1 MGCHGQNGNC
11 TWKLKCGF
19 GISDGNGALSAKINP
34 RRSCESFIK
43 THTHQRAD
51 MQICRGHEWMNEWMS
66 GGCCGSGVMGLW
78 GLSRGRIGLKI
89 GNATIC
95 TSFAA
100 NAILSSVRRL
110 WHANYCGAVWFI
122 FQIPDTIPLTPPRLT
137 LHRLTDEKTHP
148 LNGALHIWNIHK
160 VKLPDAR
167 I

>member
-1 MGCHGQNGNC
+1 L
-11 TWKLKCGF
+11 WKLHKNTHSPTCRHA
-19 GISDGNGALSAKINP
+19 DLQGA
-34 RRSCESFIK
+34 
-43 THTHQRAD
+43 
-51 MQICRGHEWMNEWMS
+51 WMNEWMDERRMLRVR
-66 GGCCGSGVMGLW
+66 GYGVMGLW